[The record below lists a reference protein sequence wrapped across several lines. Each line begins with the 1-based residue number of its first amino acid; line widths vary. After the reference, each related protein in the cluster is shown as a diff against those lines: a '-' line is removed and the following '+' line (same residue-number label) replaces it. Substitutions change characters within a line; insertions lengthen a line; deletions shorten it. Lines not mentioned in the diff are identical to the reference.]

1 MGQIM
6 IYIELEITSEGLAM
20 ATVEHYPRP
29 GRCDYRAAHVL
40 PPELAEASKQIGDFL
55 LADYSKRAHLPELGY
70 SAGDGENSSGQGVA
84 A

>member
-1 MGQIM
+1 M
-6 IYIELEITSEGLAM
+6 IYIELEITREGMAL

-55 LADYSKRAHLPELGY
+55 LADYSKRAHLPELSY
-70 SAGDGENSSGQGVA
+70 SSSDDENISEQGETA
-84 A
+84 

>member
-1 MGQIM
+1 M
-6 IYIELEITSEGLAM
+6 IYIELEITSEGLAL

-40 PPELAEASKQIGDFL
+40 PSELAEASKRIGDFL

-70 SAGDGENSSGQGVA
+70 SSPDDEDGSGQGVA

>member
-1 MGQIM
+1 M

-40 PPELAEASKQIGDFL
+40 PPHLAEASKQIGDFL
-55 LADYSKRAHLPELGY
+55 LADYFKRMHCPELGY
-70 SAGDGENSSGQGVA
+70 SALGDENISGPGMEA
-84 A
+84 

>member
-1 MGQIM
+1 M

-40 PPELAEASKQIGDFL
+40 PPHLAEASKQIGDFL
-55 LADYSKRAHLPELGY
+55 LDDYSKRKHLPELGY
-70 SAGDGENSSGQGVA
+70 SPGDCEDSGERGVA
-84 A
+84 E

>member
-1 MGQIM
+1 M

-20 ATVEHYPRP
+20 ATVEHYPSP
-29 GRCDYRAAHVL
+29 GRCNYRGAHVL

-70 SAGDGENSSGQGVA
+70 ASDDDESISGPGMA